1 MKYVLIAI
9 LTTVLGASAAFAAS
23 CCDGGDCCG
32 KVCCRR

>member
-9 LTTVLGASAAFAAS
+9 LTTVLGAGAAFEAS
-23 CCDGGDCCG
+23 CCDGDDCCG